1 MWWPAYCLVSAAL
14 LASAALPAVATATAA
29 AAAAPQWLA
38 LRVNGVEHEQ
48 VAPAL
53 ALADGYALPVDVWT
67 SLRLRSPATAPTW
80 FEGRAWQPLAAVPG
94 LRWELDAATQTLQIE
109 APPAAFDGV
118 RHGFDAPAIE
128 PTPAE
133 AFGAWLN
140 YDVHAERSGT
150 RGGRSAQALLDL
162 AGFARGGTFRA
173 TGIVRDGPMLAR
185 WTRLDTGVSFDDP
198 RSMSVWRLGDAVAQP
213 GAWGRALRFAGV
225 QWSTDFS
232 LQPGFQSFPLPAL
245 QGETALP
252 STLDLY
258 VDNVRRAQLP
268 LPAGRFDLA
277 GIPVV
282 TGQGELRLVVRDLL
296 GREQVIVQSYHAN
309 AALLRPGL
317 RQRSFELG
325 RERLDYGLASGRYG
339 PAFVSITDR
348 AGIDPGFT
356 REWRAEAQSGHV
368 AAGATGLWLWR
379 DAGTLQL
386 SAAASGNHR
395 QSGALLAAAFD
406 RQAFDWSGSLR
417 METASR
423 GFRQL
428 GQGEAGPVRWTAV
441 ASAGRAWG
449 RTSVGAS
456 VLRQRRWTG
465 EPTGLLSLSVA
476 SQMGRWGTL
485 AVTLLND
492 RRHGSGVAVALSRML
507 DVRSAASVSVSR
519 PSNGQVQPG
528 AQWQRQPVEGDPLG
542 VRLSAEGGTAR
553 RGAAEATL
561 DTPAAALR
569 AGVAASP
576 GGTPWQAGASG
587 ALAWLGDAV
596 FALRRVEGSV
606 ALVETA
612 GFPGVPV
619 LLDQREIARTDA
631 RGRALIAGLRGYEPN
646 RIGIDAAALPFG
658 AEVDALDVV
667 VLPPA
672 RSGVRVAIP
681 VRQRRAATLRL
692 VDTDGSP
699 LPPGTPVDA
708 EADGARSSPVG
719 FEGRVFVTGLA
730 ATTMLVASLPGRV
743 CRAPLVWPE
752 APGDLPDFGT
762 VICR

>member
-1 MWWPAYCLVSAAL
+1 MWWPASCLVSAAL
-14 LASAALPAVATATAA
+14 LASAALPAVASAGAQ
-29 AAAAPQWLA
+29 PQWLA
-38 LRVNGVEHEQ
+38 LRINGVEHEQ

-53 ALADGYALPVDVWT
+53 ALADGYALPLEVWT
-67 SLRLRSPATAPTW
+67 SLRLRSPATAATW

-118 RHGFDAPAIE
+118 RHGFEAPSIE

-140 YDVHAERSGT
+140 YDVHADRSGA

-173 TGIVRDGPMLAR
+173 TGIVRDGAMLAR

-198 RSMSVWRLGDAVAQP
+198 RSLSVWRLGDAVSQP
-213 GAWGRALRFAGV
+213 GAWGRAVRFAGV

-245 QGETALP
+245 QGEAAVP

-325 RERLDYGLASGRYG
+325 RQRLDYGLASGRYG
-339 PAFVSITDR
+339 PAFVSFTER

-356 REWRAEAQSGHV
+356 GEWRAEAQAGHV
-368 AAGATGLWLWR
+368 AAGATGLWLWPA
-379 DAGTLQL
+379 AGTLQL

-395 QSGALLAAAFD
+395 QSGALLGAAFD

-417 METASR
+417 MEAASR

-428 GQGEAGPVRWTAV
+428 GQSEAGPVHWSVV

-449 RTSVGAS
+449 QTSVGAS

-465 EPTGLLSLSVA
+465 EPAGLLSLSVA
-476 SQMGRWGTL
+476 SELNRWGTL
-485 AVTLLND
+485 AVTLLQD
-492 RRHGSGVAVALSRML
+492 RRNGSGVAVALSRML
-507 DVRSAASVSVSR
+507 DARSAASVSVSR
-519 PSNGQVQPG
+519 PSSGTVQPG

-542 VRLSAEGGTAR
+542 VRLSGEGGTAR

-576 GGTPWQAGASG
+576 GGTHWQAGASG
-587 ALAWLGDAV
+587 ALAWLGDSV
-596 FALRRVEGSV
+596 YALRRIEGSV
-606 ALVETA
+606 ALVETG
-612 GFPGVPV
+612 GFPDVPV
-619 LLDQREIARTDA
+619 LLDQRVIARTDA
-631 RGRALIAGLRGYEPN
+631 RGRALVAGLRGYEPN
-646 RIGIDAAALPFG
+646 RIGIDAAALPFD

-667 VLPPA
+667 VQPPA

-692 VDTDGSP
+692 VHPDGHP
-699 LPPGTPVDA
+699 LPLGTPVEA
-708 EADGARSSPVG
+708 AADGARSSPVG
-719 FEGRVFVTGLA
+719 FEGRVFVAGLA
-730 ATTMLVASLPGRV
+730 AQTTLVATLPERR
-743 CRAPLVWPE
+743 CHAQLVWPE
-752 APGDLPDFGT
+752 APDDLPDFGT